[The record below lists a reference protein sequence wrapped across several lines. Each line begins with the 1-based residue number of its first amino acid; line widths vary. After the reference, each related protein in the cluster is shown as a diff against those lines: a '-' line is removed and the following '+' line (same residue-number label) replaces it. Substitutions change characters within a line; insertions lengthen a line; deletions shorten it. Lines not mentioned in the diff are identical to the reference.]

1 MKILGFHAVFTAALA
16 VALTQLAVPQ
26 LGMGLLALTVAYNL
40 LLPLL
45 LWRTGQN
52 ELLGLWAFL
61 LPLSLFQVMPD
72 WVLAQ
77 QLNILVF
84 PDLGATRIGGVV
96 PAYMAGMW
104 VAPLFLSLWIGLRSG
119 RWGTEMAAIAA
130 LVLFAVSEWLARPYG
145 LWHSQGVSTSHGVA
159 LYVLVPEMLLGG
171 AAFYAWRATSGQGLR
186 ALFAAACVSTF
197 YTGALVISYFLTD
210 VL

>member
-1 MKILGFHAVFTAALA
+1 MKILGFHVLITAALA
-16 VALTQLAVPQ
+16 AVLTQLAAPQ

-45 LWRTGQN
+45 LWRLGQG
-52 ELLGLWAFL
+52 ELLGLWSFL

-77 QLNILVF
+77 QLGILVF
-84 PDLGATRIGGVV
+84 PDLGAARIGGMV

-104 VAPLFLSLWIGLRSG
+104 VAPLFLSLWLGARSG
-119 RWGTEMAAIAA
+119 RWGTEVAALAA
-130 LVLFAVSEWLARPYG
+130 LVLFAASEWLARPYG
-145 LWHSQGVSTSHGVA
+145 LWHSQGVSTIHGVA
-159 LYVLVPEMLLGG
+159 RYVLIPEMLLGG
-171 AAFYAWRATSGQGLR
+171 AAYVAWRFTSGRPLR

-197 YTGALVISYFLTD
+197 YTGALVISYFLTEG
-210 VL
+210 L